1 MMYKQLA
8 QRLIILLVFAMFAV
22 VMLGQPTRAETTP
35 DPACADRVGER
46 PAYCNPTPDPAC
58 ADRVGQRPAYCDN
71 PAAKGGATPAATA
84 TPSTGSG
91 SINNRGALTC
101 AELKSAEVNAIS
113 TGGFVD
119 TMCNLPGANPA
130 QNAIQVLI
138 QSMVNWLSI
147 IAIGIFGIM
156 VASTS
161 LAITF
166 GGASPESI
174 KNAKKRLSLV
184 LMSLGFIWGGRIF
197 LELIGVYGTREF
209 LNVPVDDF
217 NTNTIYDLISAAL
230 TFIQYVAGFMS
241 IVFII
246 VGGIGLMTS
255 AGKPDGI
262 NKAIKIIT
270 YAAAGLAIAIGF
282 PLVFSLVKQIFT
294 GQP

>member
-1 MMYKQLA
+1 
-8 QRLIILLVFAMFAV
+8 
-22 VMLGQPTRAETTP
+22 
-35 DPACADRVGER
+35 
-46 PAYCNPTPDPAC
+46 
-58 ADRVGQRPAYCDN
+58 
-71 PAAKGGATPAATA
+71 
-84 TPSTGSG
+84 
-91 SINNRGALTC
+91 
-101 AELKSAEVNAIS
+101 
-113 TGGFVD
+113 
-119 TMCNLPGANPA
+119 
-130 QNAIQVLI
+130 
-138 QSMVNWLSI
+138 
-147 IAIGIFGIM
+147 M